1 MEMPRWQPD
10 TAPGGVLAISSM
22 SMAFEAI
29 HAKEASVHKAGIPE
43 LAATLHL
50 VMQRGEEGAT
60 KGLELWVTHEGQSGA
75 SWVPSENLPQGGGNG
90 QGCPTAPRGELET
103 PRWLLSRNS
112 LRGSVPQAQTPSG
125 LSQTHAHP
133 PKPRRG
139 GFRAEAAL
147 LPCSLGLPQQMP
159 LPHLSFDRANLSY
172 YHNMLFIR
180 QVPLSLPRQA
190 PHLVPEGGLS

>member
-1 MEMPRWQPD
+1 
-10 TAPGGVLAISSM
+10 M

-29 HAKEASVHKAGIPE
+29 HAKEASVHKAGVSE

-103 PRWLLSRNS
+103 PRWLLSRNR

-133 PKPRRG
+133 PKPRG
-139 GFRAEAAL
+139 
-147 LPCSLGLPQQMP
+147 
-159 LPHLSFDRANLSY
+159 
-172 YHNMLFIR
+172 
-180 QVPLSLPRQA
+180 
-190 PHLVPEGGLS
+190 GGLEQRLPSCPVAWGSSSKCHCLVHHLAEQL